1 MFAKTIYLMKKNF
14 LSFLLSIITICNTFS
29 QWNSQ
34 EFKLT
39 GTILESENK
48 DPLEYATIT
57 LLSVDDNSVVT
68 GGLSDK
74 NGNYSIAVKKGNYN
88 LLIEYISYK
97 NYLFKDL
104 NISKNIEFK
113 NIELDLDIESL
124 DEVEIIAENTTVDI
138 RLDKK
143 IYTVGRDLTVKGGS
157 VSDVLDNVPSISVD
171 VEGNVA
177 LRGSDDVRILIN
189 GKPSGLVG
197 LNSAEALR
205 QLPSESIEKVEVIT
219 SPSARYDAQG
229 NGGIIN
235 IILRRNKLLGFNGTI
250 NANIG
255 DPKSSGIST
264 NFNYRTGDV
273 NIFNST
279 GISDRLR
286 IGDAYAYSE
295 YYNGDDESTFIR
307 DNRDWEREN
316 KSLFTN
322 TGLEWYIN
330 DKTSVTTSFLVS
342 NSDGNNLN
350 KNTTLE
356 LDSSENIINET
367 FRTENELYKDE
378 NYEYSLNFDKRF
390 NDEGHKLVVDFQIGE
405 NTDNENS
412 ILIQNLINFEQIT
425 SDETSDNKLI
435 KADYVLPI
443 GENKQFEAGFKI
455 EESDLN
461 QDYKVYSDLNN
472 SLVLD
477 VDQSNVFQY
486 KEQINAIYSQY
497 GFKVEDKYSF
507 LFGVR
512 VEQTKKDIFQI
523 TTDELIKKDDT
534 GVFPTFNFGYE
545 ISEDESL
552 TFGYNR
558 RLRRP
563 WSRFTNP
570 FPSKNSPTSIF
581 RGNPNL
587 DPTYSN
593 NFDFGY
599 LKTFESSFVV
609 NSSVYYQKSTNT
621 FNFITQDTGETVN
634 LGGTDVPII
643 ERFPIN
649 LATNSRF
656 GFEFNL
662 SYRPSKKWNI
672 NSNFNLYNNKVEGEY
687 RNIDYGSENLSW
699 SMRLNNKLTLPG
711 KVEWQTRMNYR
722 GPRED
727 AINKTKASY
736 STDLAFSKDILNE
749 KGTLSLNV
757 RDLFDSSGRISE
769 AFRETFY
776 SESKYRWSSRS
787 FTLNMT
793 YRINQKKKRFD
804 RSQQSYQGGGDEYG
818 G

>member
-1 MFAKTIYLMKKNF
+1 MNKFYYL
-14 LSFLLSIITICNTFS
+14 FLLFFHLNLSAQYDLSKSNLSGVVI
-29 QWNSQ
+29 
-34 EFKLT
+34 
-39 GTILESENK
+39 ESETK
-48 DPLEYATIT
+48 SPLEYATIT
-57 LLSVDDNSVVT
+57 VMSSIDNSVVDGSLT
-68 GGLSDK
+68 DV
-74 NGNYSIAVKKGNYN
+74 NGKFNIFLPRGKYN
-88 LLIEYISYK
+88 ILVEYISYK
-97 NYLFKDL
+97 TISL
-104 NISKNIEFK
+104 NNIEINGNIDLY
-113 NIELDLDIESL
+113 NIELEVDYESL
-124 DEVEIIAENTTVDI
+124 EEVEIIAENTTVDI

-143 IYTVGRDLTVKGGS
+143 IYTVGKDLTVKGGS

-171 VEGNVA
+171 VEGNIA
-177 LRGSDDVRILIN
+177 LRGSEDLRILIN

-235 IILRRNKLLGFNGTI
+235 IILRRNKLLGFNGTL
-250 NANIG
+250 NANLG
-255 DPKSSGIST
+255 DPKSSGLST
-264 NFNYRTGDV
+264 SLNYRTGDV

-286 IGDAYAYSE
+286 IGDSYAYSE
-295 YYNGDDESTFIR
+295 YYNGDEESSFIR

-316 KSLFTN
+316 NSLFTN
-322 TGLEWYIN
+322 TGVEWYIN
-330 DKTSVTTSFLVS
+330 DRTSITTSLLLS

-350 KNTTLE
+350 ENTTLE
-356 LDSSENIINET
+356 LDSSQNIINET
-367 FRTENELYKDE
+367 FRLENESSIDE
-378 NYEYSLNFDKRF
+378 NYEYSVNFDKRF
-390 NDEGHKLVVDFQIGE
+390 NDKGHKLVIDFQIGE
-405 NTDNENS
+405 NKDIENS
-412 ILIQNLINFEQIT
+412 LLTQNLINFEQIT
-425 SDETSDNKLI
+425 SNEISDNKLI
-435 KADYVLPI
+435 KADYVFPI

-461 QDYKVYSDLNN
+461 QDYKVYSNLNS
-472 SLVLD
+472 SLILD
-477 VDQSNVFQY
+477 TDQSNVFQY

-512 VEQTKKDIFQI
+512 LEQTIKDIFQI

-534 GVFPTFNFGYE
+534 GIFPTFNFGIE
-545 ISEDESL
+545 ISDDESI
-552 TFGYNR
+552 TFGYSR

-563 WSRFTNP
+563 WSRFINP

-599 LKTFESSFVV
+599 LKTFESSFSI
-609 NSSVYYQKSTNT
+609 NSSIYYQKSTNT

-634 LGGTDVPII
+634 LGGTDVPIL

-711 KVEWQTRMNYR
+711 KIEWQTRMNYR

-736 STDLAFSKDILNE
+736 STDLAFSKDILDE

-793 YRINQKKKRFD
+793 YRINQKKKRFS
-804 RSQQSYQGGGDEYG
+804 RTQQSYQGGGEEFG